1 MADLQNLIQLLAL
14 EKTSENQFTAS
25 GQDVGSGRVFGGQV
39 LGQAISAAQKTVV
52 ERTIH
57 SAHAYFLRPGDF
69 TQPITYLVDK
79 TRDGNSY
86 SARTITAAQEGKTLF
101 TMMCSFQKQEISEF
115 DYSESIDTVSFYEK
129 CNVGVNIESSIK
141 DPSIVKNIQSSV
153 LNNQPFMIK
162 FPTENECSTDK
173 LERFC
178 IKTNAALP
186 NNPDLHRSLLAY
198 LSDFR
203 VLASGLRPTG
213 YRFRLDE
220 VMLATICHGIWFH
233 RNFKMDD
240 WLFISC
246 EPLSVSNGRSLSR
259 GSIYNN
265 DGLLVASTVQ
275 EGVIRKKR

>member
-14 EKTSENQFTAS
+14 EQTGENQFTGCS
-25 GQDVGSGRVFGGQV
+25 QDVGSGRVFGGQV
-39 LGQAISAAQKTVV
+39 LGQAIVAAQKTVV
-52 ERTIH
+52 DRPIH

-69 TQPITYLVDK
+69 TQAINYLVDT

-86 SARTITAAQEGKTLF
+86 SARTITAVQAEKTLF
-101 TMMCSFQKQEISEF
+101 TMMCSFQKKEESDF
-115 DYSESIDTVSFYEK
+115 DYSDKIDTVDFYEK
-129 CNVGVNIESSIK
+129 CNVGVNLESSIE
-141 DPSIVKNIQSSV
+141 DPSIVHNIQSTV
-153 LNNQPFMIK
+153 LNSQPLMIR
-162 FPTENECSTDK
+162 FPSENEDTTDR

-186 NNPDLHRSLLAY
+186 NNPDIHRSILAY

-203 VLASGLRPTG
+203 ILASGLRPTG

-220 VMLATICHGIWFH
+220 VILATICHGIWFH
-233 RNFKMDD
+233 RDFKIDE

-246 EPLSVSNGRSLSR
+246 EPISTSNGRSLSR
-259 GSIYNN
+259 GSVYNN
-265 DGLLVASTVQ
+265 DGLLVASTIQ